1 MRRIIVVLLGFALFG
16 AMFAAAY
23 YQPRD
28 VERELPTPRF
38 RLGPGEMQPD
48 FIEPGA
54 VGENISV
61 NITLVRGGPVDAY
74 LMNME
79 NLTLNALN
87 GSAYKFELG
96 ENVSYDR
103 ELSRTNITDRYNF
116 TFRTDGE
123 NRTVLLIGSRMK
135 QDPNRS
141 AEENVTAVSVR
152 MTYTETAQRSLVI
165 ATLLAL
171 PSGLL
176 IALVLYRRARRRFSS
191 RGEAHPTSSPV
202 QDRFDDP

>member
-1 MRRIIVVLLGFALFG
+1 MRRIIVALLGFALFG

-54 VGENISV
+54 VGENITV
-61 NITLVRGGPVDAY
+61 NITVVRGGPIDVY

-79 NLTLNALN
+79 NLTLHALN
-87 GSAYKFELG
+87 GSAYRFELG

-103 ELSRTNITDRYNF
+103 ELSRTNITDAYNF

-123 NRTVLLIGSRMK
+123 NRTVLLIGSRMPE
-135 QDPNRS
+135 DANRS
-141 AEENVTAVSVR
+141 EEENVTAVSVR
-152 MTYTETAQRSLVI
+152 MTYTRTEQRSLI
-165 ATLLAL
+165 IGGLLAS
-171 PSGLL
+171 PSALL
-176 IALVLYRRARRRFSS
+176 IVYVSYRRIRRRFSS
-191 RGEAHPTSSPV
+191 DPRPHPASPRES
-202 QDRFDDP
+202 DGGG